1 MKTDIWHSEDD
12 VAQILSQA
20 LNAHLVPA
28 GTDFTFTPKGEWSD
42 RSLQVTRDRLRRILQ
57 SLREKSVED
66 ELVLYSDTT
75 YELFVNVEGPT
86 RFAPRRSQPLAVT
99 DSESGLSYTISE
111 ISDEYLVWL
120 LLVGHHNGALREL
133 GIGFRQHRYSPG
145 RYRPDN
151 DTEFTDALAAIRWG
165 SVPMQSLKL
174 SSPTSTPVERF
185 KGYTA
190 SFLFHIAYN
199 LDLAYVPQRFFEE
212 ITRRGRI
219 SRMRRTRPDDLDA
232 PRRAYNDDLVN
243 QYVLAISTDSPTV
256 QFLSHY
262 HVIEHYFESVYNDD
276 LLEQV
281 KMEMTRPDFSYK
293 RKRDIAR
300 LVKTIKKSLQ
310 VRLETISFSEGDAL
324 QLCLARFV
332 DVGELVKRLED
343 YSTDHLE
350 YYEGNQVPFSK
361 GTKVA
366 FSSGSDERICAD
378 LAKRIYATRCSLVH
392 NKDGD
397 KARYTPFRDEKA
409 LVKEIPLLRFIAE
422 MVIIANSTVS

>member
-1 MKTDIWHSEDD
+1 
-12 VAQILSQA
+12 
-20 LNAHLVPA
+20 
-28 GTDFTFTPKGEWSD
+28 
-42 RSLQVTRDRLRRILQ
+42 
-57 SLREKSVED
+57 
-66 ELVLYSDTT
+66 
-75 YELFVNVEGPT
+75 
-86 RFAPRRSQPLAVT
+86 
-99 DSESGLSYTISE
+99 
-111 ISDEYLVWL
+111 
-120 LLVGHHNGALREL
+120 
-133 GIGFRQHRYSPG
+133 
-145 RYRPDN
+145 
-151 DTEFTDALAAIRWG
+151 
-165 SVPMQSLKL
+165 MQSLKL